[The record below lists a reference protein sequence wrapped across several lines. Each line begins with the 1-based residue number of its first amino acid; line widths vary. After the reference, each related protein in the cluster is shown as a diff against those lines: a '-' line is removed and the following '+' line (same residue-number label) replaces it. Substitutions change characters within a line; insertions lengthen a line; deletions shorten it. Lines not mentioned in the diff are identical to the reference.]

1 MRFCFDVFAMNLK
14 MSPDI
19 DKLESNS
26 LNALLAYY
34 GLGSKYE
41 GVSYQD
47 ITDRFLKL

>member
-19 DKLESNS
+19 DKLESTN

-34 GLGSKYE
+34 NLGSKYE
-41 GVSYQD
+41 GVSY
-47 ITDRFLKL
+47 